1 MDLVTSIIALYVIV
15 DPLGNIPIYL
25 SLTKDMN
32 RDAARRI
39 LVVSVVVATAVLLV
53 FALTGLWVLSYFD
66 ISLSD
71 FLVASGIIL
80 LAFSIQDFLKPL
92 EEASAV
98 ERLTPEKAVVPL
110 AVPFLAGP
118 AAITYVIT
126 LSKEIGIL
134 YTILV
139 IFIVAILT
147 FITLLASRLLLKV
160 LGRLGVLV
168 IEKIILLL
176 AAAVGIALIREG
188 LAGWGLLGAR
198 AAT

>member
-1 MDLVTSIIALYVIV
+1 MDFLTSIIALYVIV

-25 SLTKDMN
+25 SLTKDMD
-32 RDAARRI
+32 RRAARRI
-39 LVVSVVVATAVLLV
+39 LVVSVAVATAVLLI

-66 ISLSD
+66 VGLSD

-98 ERLTPEKAVVPL
+98 EKLTPERAVVPL

-134 YTILV
+134 YTIIV
-139 IFIVAILT
+139 IFIVAMLT
-147 FITLLASRLLLKV
+147 FITLLSSRLLLKI

-188 LAGWGLLGAR
+188 LAGWGLIKG
-198 AAT
+198 

>member
-1 MDLVTSIIALYVIV
+1 MDPLTSIIALYVIV

-25 SLTKDMN
+25 SLTKDVD
-32 RDAARRI
+32 RKTARSI
-39 LVVSVVVATAVLLV
+39 LAVSVTVATAVLLI

-66 ISLSD
+66 IGLSD
-71 FLVASGIIL
+71 FLVASGIVL
-80 LAFSIQDFLKPL
+80 LTFSIQDFLKPL
-92 EEASAV
+92 EEAGVV
-98 ERLTPEKAVVPL
+98 EKITPEKAVVPL

-126 LSKEIGIL
+126 LSKEIGVL
-134 YTILV
+134 YTVIVIL
-139 IFIVAILT
+139 IVAMLI
-147 FITLLASRLLLKV
+147 FITLSASRLLLKI

-176 AAAVGIALIREG
+176 AAAIGIALIREG
-188 LAGWGLLGAR
+188 LAGWGLIRAR

>member
-1 MDLVTSIIALYVIV
+1 MDFLTSIIALYVIV

-25 SLTKDMN
+25 SLTKDMD
-32 RDAARRI
+32 RRAARRI
-39 LVVSVVVATAVLLV
+39 LVVSVAVATAVLLI

-66 ISLSD
+66 VGLSD

-98 ERLTPEKAVVPL
+98 EKLTPERAVVPL

-134 YTILV
+134 YTIIV
-139 IFIVAILT
+139 IFIVAMLT
-147 FITLLASRLLLKV
+147 FITLLASRLLLKI

-188 LAGWGLLGAR
+188 LAGWGLIKG
-198 AAT
+198 